1 MEKILNG
8 VTRRPTRTARQTCA
22 TLLLCGLS
30 ALCVNAAAAPPAG
43 GTRARPRR
51 QHEHHRQ
58 APKARTQTPPP
69 QTPKELTIPDVSVF
83 TQEGRK
89 IRFYTELVK
98 DKVVL
103 INFFY
108 TTCEAACP
116 MSGERLAT
124 IQKSL
129 GDRVG
134 KDVHLIS
141 VSTDP
146 ETDTPAKLKDW
157 GRKFDARTGWTFVT
171 GGPTEMSTLL
181 QALTGRGP
189 RKDFHLPS
197 VYVINDRSGDWV
209 YTSLLQA
216 PANLLR
222 TVDEL
227 SNQPRRRAAR

>member
-1 MEKILNG
+1 MKKILNG
-8 VTRRPTRTARQTCA
+8 VTRWPTRTARQTCA
-22 TLLLCGLS
+22 TLILCGLS
-30 ALCVNAAAAPPAG
+30 ALCVNVAAAQPAAG
-43 GTRARPRR
+43 SRAKPRP

-58 APKARTQTPPP
+58 PPKAPTQTP

-83 TQEGRK
+83 TQEGREIK
-89 IRFYTELVK
+89 FYTELVK

-108 TTCEAACP
+108 TTCKAACP

-157 GRKFDARTGWTFVT
+157 SRKFDAQTGWTFVT
-171 GGPTEMSTLL
+171 GGPTEMSALL
-181 QALTGRGP
+181 QALAGRGP
-189 RKDFHLPS
+189 SKDFHLPS
-197 VYVINDRSGDWV
+197 VYVINDRSGGWV

-222 TVDEL
+222 TIDEL
-227 SNQPRRRAAR
+227 ANQPRQRAAR